1 MSVLVFHLSSIAQ
14 SITVYDNTSLRPL
27 HKVAVKQSGV
37 TDVFLS
43 NESGLVQ
50 LQNLN
55 PSDTL
60 KFSLVG
66 YTDLVLMGSQII
78 ENSFSVGMTE
88 KAFDLN
94 EVIISSSRFEEKR
107 GDVPFQVQVINEK
120 ELKYMNQQTSAD
132 VLQQSGNVMVQKSQ
146 QGGGSPILRGF
157 EASRVLIVI
166 DGVRM
171 NNAIYRAG
179 HLQNVITIDNNML
192 EKVEVVFGPS
202 STVYGSDALGGV
214 MHFHTR
220 QAKLSDKNGSVN
232 ANAFT
237 RYSTAN
243 HEKTG
248 HIDFNLGWKKFASL
262 TSFTYSDFGDLRMGN
277 NRNNAYGDWGKRLW
291 YVERQNGVDVM
302 VQNDDPNI
310 QVGSAYKQWDLLQK
324 FLYKQN
330 DKVSHQLNFQYSS
343 SSDVP
348 RYDRLTQMSGTSPKF
363 AEWYYGPQKRIL
375 AAYSLNL
382 TNDKGIYD
390 NARIGLSYQNIEES
404 RVSRRFSGSS
414 SKYRDSQIENL
425 NVIAL
430 NADFSKQI
438 KKNELRYG
446 VEGLFNTVDSKG
458 IRYDINADTTGKVAS
473 RYPDGGST
481 YQAMAVYLSHTY
493 EASEELIIV
502 DGIRYTNVNL
512 KSKFI
517 DTTFFPFPYNSYT
530 QNNGALTGS
539 LGVIFKPGKDWRINL
554 TGSSAFR
561 APNVDDLSKVFE
573 STNGNLIVPN
583 PEIKPEFTYN
593 LDLGIQKTF
602 NKTITASLIGYYTWY
617 QNLITTVPGTFNGQD
632 SVLFNGTLSAVNTM
646 DNASNAYL
654 YGGSANLN
662 ADINEHFSITSS
674 INYTYG
680 RIKTDTTDYPLDH
693 IAPVFGKTSFV
704 LKMKRFR
711 SEFFVMYS
719 GWKSIKD
726 YNMIGE
732 DNFAFATPYG
742 MPAWATLNL
751 RSSFTV
757 TKNLMLQASLENIT
771 DLHYRTFGSNFSAPG
786 RNLVITLRGSF

>member
-1 MSVLVFHLSSIAQ
+1 
-14 SITVYDNTSLRPL
+14 
-27 HKVAVKQSGV
+27 
-37 TDVFLS
+37 
-43 NESGLVQ
+43 
-50 LQNLN
+50 
-55 PSDTL
+55 
-60 KFSLVG
+60 
-66 YTDLVLMGSQII
+66 
-78 ENSFSVGMTE
+78 
-88 KAFDLN
+88 
-94 EVIISSSRFEEKR
+94 
-107 GDVPFQVQVINEK
+107 
-120 ELKYMNQQTSAD
+120 
-132 VLQQSGNVMVQKSQ
+132 
-146 QGGGSPILRGF
+146 
-157 EASRVLIVI
+157 
-166 DGVRM
+166 
-171 NNAIYRAG
+171 
-179 HLQNVITIDNNML
+179 
-192 EKVEVVFGPS
+192 
-202 STVYGSDALGGV
+202 
-214 MHFHTR
+214 
-220 QAKLSDKNGSVN
+220 
-232 ANAFT
+232 
-237 RYSTAN
+237 
-243 HEKTG
+243 
-248 HIDFNLGWKKFASL
+248 
-262 TSFTYSDFGDLRMGN
+262 
-277 NRNNAYGDWGKRLW
+277 LW